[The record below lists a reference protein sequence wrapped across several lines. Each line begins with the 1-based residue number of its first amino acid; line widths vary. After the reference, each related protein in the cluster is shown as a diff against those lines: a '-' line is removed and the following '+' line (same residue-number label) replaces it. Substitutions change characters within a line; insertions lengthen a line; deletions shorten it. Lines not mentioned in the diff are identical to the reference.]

1 MKVSLTIAVDDR
13 KLSKAYNKLY
23 PELKVLTT
31 QLSSYEPQHPIGE
44 MITVIVTDTERDG
57 YIREDSKDGAYTY
70 FMGMEPVHDEA
81 LLRTKLFGYLKK
93 GIEDTPFTIPDHENY
108 KKILSQWAKEYI
120 YHLRVTEK
128 GYPTFLNGKEYGI
141 IK

>member
-44 MITVIVTDTERDG
+44 MITVIVTDTEKDG
-57 YIREDSKDGAYTY
+57 YFRKESKDGAYTY
-70 FMGMEPVHDEA
+70 FIGMAPVHDEA
-81 LLRTKLFGYLKK
+81 LLKTKLFGYLKK
-93 GIEDTPFTIPDHENY
+93 GIENTPFTIPDHENY
-108 KKILSQWAKEYI
+108 KKIFYHWEKEHI
-120 YHLRVTEK
+120 
-128 GYPTFLNGKEYGI
+128 
-141 IK
+141 